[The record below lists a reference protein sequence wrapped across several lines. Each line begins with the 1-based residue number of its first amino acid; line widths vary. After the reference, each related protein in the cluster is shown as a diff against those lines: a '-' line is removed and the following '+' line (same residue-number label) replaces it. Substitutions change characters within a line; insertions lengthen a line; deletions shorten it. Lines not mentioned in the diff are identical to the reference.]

1 MAGKASKPGD
11 MLRRLASQSATI
23 EQPVPIPTIEA
34 APQLLRGGELTV
46 QTTRLSVDLDDQQF
60 EFLTVFA
67 MRRKVSKVDVMRAL
81 MAEMADNPDLV
92 ERVSQ
97 RLPERKRK

>member
-23 EQPVPIPTIEA
+23 EQSAPTPTMEA
-34 APQLLRGGELTV
+34 VPQLLLAGDLTV
-46 QTTRLSVDLDDQQF
+46 QMTRLSVDLDDQQF

-67 MRRKVSKVDVMRAL
+67 MRKKVSKVDVMRAL
-81 MAEMADNPDLV
+81 IAEMADNPGLA

-97 RLPERKRK
+97 RLPKRKRK

>member
-1 MAGKASKPGD
+1 MAGKASRPGD

-23 EQPVPIPTIEA
+23 EQPTPPQTIEA
-34 APQLLRGGELTV
+34 VPQLLHGGDLTV
-46 QTTRLSVDLDDQQF
+46 QTTRLSVDLDDQQL

-81 MAEMADNPDLV
+81 MAEMADDPDLA

-97 RLPERKRK
+97 RLPKRKRK